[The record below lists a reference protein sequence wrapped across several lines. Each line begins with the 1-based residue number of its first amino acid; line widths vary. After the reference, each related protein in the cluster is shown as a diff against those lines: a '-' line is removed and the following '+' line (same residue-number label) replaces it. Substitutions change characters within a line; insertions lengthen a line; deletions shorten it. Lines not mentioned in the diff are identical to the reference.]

1 MGASI
6 CCATIVC
13 LPLLYL
19 LLRRINNKIPKREAG
34 PTTMRNIN
42 EIPDQS
48 EFNKN
53 QQENNFPPPKPINID
68 IEEASNEPI

>member
-1 MGASI
+1 MGSSF

-19 LLRRINNKIPKREAG
+19 LLRKVNNKIPKKDAV
-34 PTTMRNIN
+34 PQTMRNIN